1 VTSARSF
8 AAKIIAWSIVCVGAQ
23 LTGLIMEALGL
34 PAPWLVGPMLVAVAF
49 ALTLPRQ
56 RPNVPRAAQQLL
68 RLSSGAFSPRHSAR
82 QFCP

>member
-8 AAKIIAWSIVCVGAQ
+8 AAKIIAWSIVCVGA
-23 LTGLIMEALGL
+23 LLARLIMEALSL
-34 PAPWLVGPMLVAVAF
+34 PAPWLVGPMFVALAF
-49 ALTLPRQ
+49 ALTPPRQ
-56 RPNVPRAAQQLL
+56 RPNVPRAAQLL